1 MNQVAHGAPG
11 NVLRLQTPALV
22 VGAIGLAL
30 SAIGWLT
37 NAQQF
42 FRSYLVAF
50 VFVAGISLGS
60 LTLLMLQHL
69 TGGVWGILI
78 RRPLEAAARNFP
90 LLAIAFVP
98 VALGLHELYIWSHQD
113 LVEHD
118 HLLQIKAPYLNATFF
133 IARTAGYFVLWIVMT
148 MLLTRWSK
156 QQEQSSSP
164 WIGQRL
170 RYLSAAGLPIMG
182 LTLTFTSIDWM
193 MSLEPH
199 WVSTMYGISFIVGC
213 GLSAFAFTI
222 SLTVLMAGQ
231 EPISLIAQPI
241 HFRDLGNLMFAF
253 VMLWAYTAFSQFML
267 IWYANIREEVPWY
280 TRRMMG
286 GWGVIAGIL
295 IIFHFFLPFFA
306 LLLRAIKDRPRSLG
320 IVAMLVVAMRA
331 LDIFW
336 LMAPGYYPEQIHAPF
351 AIHWLDPVTILGL
364 GGIWFFFFLRTLS
377 RESIVPFNE
386 PYVQEALSH
395 G

>member
-30 SAIGWLT
+30 AAIGWLT

-78 RRPLEAAARNFP
+78 RRPLEAAARNLP

-98 VALGLHELYIWSHQD
+98 VALGLQKLYIWTDHD
-113 LVEHD
+113 LVAHD
-118 HLLQIKAPYLNATFF
+118 HLLQIKEPYLNAPFF
-133 IARTAGYFVLWIVMT
+133 IARTAGYFALWIVIT

-156 QQEQSSSP
+156 QQEQDSSP

-170 RYLSAAGLPIMG
+170 RFLSAAGLPIMG

-199 WVSTMYGISFIVGC
+199 WFSTMYGISFIVGC

-222 SLTVLMAGQ
+222 SLTVLMADK

-267 IWYANIREEVPWY
+267 IWYGNIREEVPWY
-280 TRRMMG
+280 TRRMTG

-306 LLLRAIKDRPRSLG
+306 LLLRAIKDRPRTLG
-320 IVAMLVVAMRA
+320 IVAMGVVVMRA

-336 LMAPGYYPEQIHAPF
+336 LMAPGYYPEQVHAPF
-351 AIHWLDPVTILGL
+351 AIHWLDPVTLLGL
-364 GGIWFFFFLRTLS
+364 GGIWFYFFLRSLS
-377 RESIVPFNE
+377 RESIVPFSE